1 MTPDAG
7 QIFGRGIAF
16 PPHLDQ
22 TGQWA
27 FSSASDNVR
36 ESIRVILLTEPGE
49 RIMVPDFGA
58 KLRSFLFQPNTV
70 TTRRSIQD
78 EIGRALQ
85 QWEQRVQLDSVDVKA
100 DASDPQA
107 VVATINYTLV
117 ANQSPGQIALS
128 MQLQG

>member
-1 MTPDAG
+1 
-7 QIFGRGIAF
+7 
-16 PPHLDQ
+16 
-22 TGQWA
+22 
-27 FSSASDNVR
+27 VR

-58 KLRSFLFQPNTV
+58 KLRSFLFQPNSV